1 MYQSVAHEGVALMGR
16 AMGIP
21 LYRLETKGT
30 AHSINKD
37 YIPTEND
44 EVEDLYRLLQ
54 KIQVRRLNKIPVHL
68 SGHPVIGLSGQY
80 KHQLECPLPVKYILD
95 K

>member
-21 LYRLETKGT
+21 LYRQETKGT
-30 AHSINKD
+30 AHSINKE

-44 EVEDLYRLLQ
+44 EVEDLFKLLQ
-54 KIQVRRLNKIPVHL
+54 KIQV
-68 SGHPVIGLSGQY
+68 
-80 KHQLECPLPVKYILD
+80 
-95 K
+95 